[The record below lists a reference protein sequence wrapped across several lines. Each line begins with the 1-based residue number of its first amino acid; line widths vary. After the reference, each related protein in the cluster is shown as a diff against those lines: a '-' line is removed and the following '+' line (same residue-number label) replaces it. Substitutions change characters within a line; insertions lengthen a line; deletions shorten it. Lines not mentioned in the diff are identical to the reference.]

1 MPTRTMNQIM
11 QHPDEED
18 FDPHLF
24 EPTHPMD
31 EGGEEID
38 ISEGHQFHNQDF
50 FLDDG
55 ILQHNQGIHLIINL

>member
-1 MPTRTMNQIM
+1 MNQIM

-38 ISEGHQFHNQDF
+38 ISEGHQLHNQDF
-50 FLDDG
+50 FS
-55 ILQHNQGIHLIINL
+55 

>member
-1 MPTRTMNQIM
+1 MNQIM

-38 ISEGHQFHNQDF
+38 ISEGHQLHNQDF
-50 FLDDG
+50 FHDDG
-55 ILQHNQGIHLIINL
+55 ILQLNQGIHLIINF